1 MSAAPVSFTP
11 IGVLHTALQHPAE
24 TPIQSARSCAPGWV
38 EVDAAFEEGLEGIEG
53 FSHIILIY
61 VLHRAGRPQSW
72 KVRPFL
78 DDRLHGVF
86 ATRFP
91 VRPNPIGL
99 SVVRLLRRDGCRLE
113 FEGADMLDGSPLLDI
128 KPYVPDFDQH
138 AATRV
143 GWYEDRAHK

>member
-1 MSAAPVSFTP
+1 MHTRPVAFTP
-11 IGVLHTALQHPAE
+11 IGVLHTPLQQPAE
-24 TPIQSARSCAPGWV
+24 APIQSARSSVRGWAA
-38 EVDAAFEEGLEGIEG
+38 VDAAYEEGLEGVEG

-61 VLHRAGRPQSW
+61 VLHRASRPQSW
-72 KVRPFL
+72 KVKPFL

-91 VRPNPIGL
+91 ERPNPIGL
-99 SVVRLLRRDGCRLE
+99 SVVRLLHRDGCRLD

-143 GWYEDRAHK
+143 GWYENRAHK